1 MATITK
7 RGHSLGVVYYE
18 GKAIVNTG
26 IPGVIGGYG
35 KERVIHAP
43 ETGILHCKAKIGD
56 IVEKG
61 QCIAMVGN
69 VCVEASLS
77 GVLRGILPD
86 GFSVWKGLKMADID
100 PRKEQVENCTT
111 ISDKARC
118 IAGGVV
124 EAILHLHNL

>member
-1 MATITK
+1 
-7 RGHSLGVVYYE
+7 
-18 GKAIVNTG
+18 
-26 IPGVIGGYG
+26 
-35 KERVIHAP
+35 
-43 ETGILHCKAKIGD
+43 
-56 IVEKG
+56 
-61 QCIAMVGN
+61 MVGN